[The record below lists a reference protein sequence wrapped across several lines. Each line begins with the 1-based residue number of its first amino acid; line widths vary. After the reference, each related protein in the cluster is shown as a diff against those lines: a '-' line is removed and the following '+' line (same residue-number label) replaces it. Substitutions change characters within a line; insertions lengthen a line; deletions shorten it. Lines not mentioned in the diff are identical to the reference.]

1 MKFVPYK
8 DEFGNTHYFDAT
20 RVMFTMS
27 QPVGFDPETHTADK
41 YLTKVALNENMGFIL
56 ADEEPASVIGR
67 IKAANGIED

>member
-1 MKFVPYK
+1 MKFVEYR

-27 QPVGFDPETHTADK
+27 QAVGFDPESGKAEK

-56 ADEEPASVIGR
+56 ADEAPAAVLAR
-67 IKAANGIED
+67 IKAANGIEN